1 MVQFIALCNLD
12 ATTKSYQIYVLLN
25 FFSTQVETA
34 AGSAP
39 LLSLLAPMGCASQ
52 SSYWKAPPSTSSVEF
67 AIVLGNLSDVCGVV
81 LLVSPCGYSMADAP
95 SVSILIPHQFV
106 FNEYRQTLSYMLI

>member
-1 MVQFIALCNLD
+1 MD
-12 ATTKSYQIYVLLN
+12 ATIKNYQIYFLVYL
-25 FFSTQVETA
+25 FSMQVETA

-39 LLSLLAPMGCASQ
+39 SLSLLAPIGCGSQ

-81 LLVSPCGYSMADAP
+81 LLVSPCGYSTSDAP
-95 SVSILIPHQFV
+95 SVSTVIPHNF
-106 FNEYRQTLSYMLI
+106 F